1 MRNRLSS
8 FLLAIS
14 AAFSSLDIPAMLVGG
29 VLSAVLGS
37 GRGDDN
43 GVDRA
48 LEAGE
53 NAGARAEGMMGLRGC
68 GASVCVI
75 CEGWDVR
82 HESGE
87 RLVGRDDDAIAPHS
101 SGLGELA
108 RSDRPNPRPSVALAT
123 FESTVGGA
131 LSNAL
136 QSPSSA

>member
-1 MRNRLSS
+1 
-8 FLLAIS
+8 
-14 AAFSSLDIPAMLVGG
+14 MLVGG

-101 SGLGELA
+101 SGPV
-108 RSDRPNPRPSVALAT
+108 RSISRDIMKRYTTHTWRTGPQR
-123 FESTVGGA
+123 
-131 LSNAL
+131 
-136 QSPSSA
+136 